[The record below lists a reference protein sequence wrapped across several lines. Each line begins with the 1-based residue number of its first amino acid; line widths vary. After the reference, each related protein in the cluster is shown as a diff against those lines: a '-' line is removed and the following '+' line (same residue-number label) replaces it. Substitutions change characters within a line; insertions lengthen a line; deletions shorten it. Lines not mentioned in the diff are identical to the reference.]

1 MVFHT
6 ATVDLAAKASTLR
19 EEADDIREERA
30 ALVEQAREEYGD
42 PDDAPDDLHDEYAS
56 LTADLK
62 ATVQTAAKYE
72 ECVDEW
78 GGGEFELQ
86 ELNTDEYAATL
97 DAVSAEATNQRREEG
112 DLPDGYGKKKA
123 LEYGVES
130 KPPEAPPNPGEWPPA
145 VTNELWAELND
156 LSTPSEV
163 DLGNESL
170 AAAMD
175 EA

>member
-6 ATVDLAAKASTLR
+6 TTVDLGEKADTLR
-19 EEADDIREERA
+19 AEADDIRDERA
-30 ALVEQAREEYGD
+30 ALVEKAREEYGTAE
-42 PDDAPDDLHDEYAS
+42 DAPDSVHGEYAD
-56 LTADLK
+56 LTAELK
-62 ATVQTAAKYE
+62 ATLQTAAKYE
-72 ECVDEW
+72 ECVEAW

-86 ELNTDEYAATL
+86 ELNTDEYAAVL
-97 DAVSAEATNQRREEG
+97 DAVSAEATNQRREQG

-175 EA
+175 EP